1 MIEQY
6 FPGIPDE
13 QFIRGNIPMTKTEIR
28 VLALAKARIRR
39 TDTVIDVGAG
49 TGSLSVEAAF
59 QASMGKVYAVEREA
73 EGISLIKA
81 NAARFGLE
89 HIVAV
94 QGEAPAA
101 LSNLPEADVILV
113 GGSGGK
119 LVDILARTDELL
131 KLGGRLIVMAVTPET
146 LTETL
151 TLMKKKENYHL
162 ECAGIQV
169 TRLRPAGEKHLFQS
183 LNPVYIIVCE
193 KRG

>member
-1 MIEQY
+1 MMEQY
-6 FPGIPDE
+6 FPGIADE

-28 VLALAKARIRR
+28 VLALSKARIRR
-39 TDTVIDVGAG
+39 TDTIIDVGAG
-49 TGSLSVEAAF
+49 TGSLSVEAAL
-59 QASMGKVYAVEREA
+59 QASMGRVYAVEREA

-101 LSNLPEADVILV
+101 LSSLPEADVILV

-119 LVDILARTDELL
+119 LADILARTDELL
-131 KLGGRLIVMAVTPET
+131 KLGGRLVVMAVTPET

-151 TLMKKKENYHL
+151 TIMKKKEKYHL

-169 TRLRPAGEKHLFQS
+169 TRLRPAGGKHLFQS
-183 LNPVYIIVCE
+183 LNPVYIIACE